1 MTDTP
6 EDVPSAVRAAF
17 SSHRTA
23 SAWNLVCSA
32 EPNVRM
38 AALLGFERLLN
49 ARGLE
54 LSDIAVAIAAL
65 PAPDP
70 PVTAP
75 PTTTDPSGFGG
86 SFSRTAGRRM
96 SEEHAQASRT
106 DTGSTTGKQIIRGL
120 EVPDTVIGRIRVQER
135 RPSDASG
142 TMLVFLA
149 ETESRVFG
157 PIAAY
162 AGPQIAHLLE
172 AERSNWIIRMLVE
185 RTHSDRIL
193 PKVRRI
199 ETV

>member
-1 MTDTP
+1 MTDSP

-17 SSHRTA
+17 SSHRTT

-54 LSDIAVAIAAL
+54 LLDIAIAIAAL
-65 PAPDP
+65 PAPR
-70 PVTAP
+70 PVVADVSSTPDA
-75 PTTTDPSGFGG
+75 SGFGG
-86 SFSRTAGRRM
+86 SFSHTASRRM
-96 SEEHAQASRT
+96 SEDHANASRT
-106 DTGSTTGKQIIRGL
+106 HARSTPDKEVLRGL
-120 EVPDTVIGRIRVQER
+120 DVPETVIGRIRVQER
-135 RPSDASG
+135 RPTDASG

-172 AERSNWIIRMLVE
+172 AERSNWIIRMLVD
-185 RTHSDRIL
+185 RTQSDRVL

>member
-17 SSHRTA
+17 SRHRTA
-23 SAWNLVCSA
+23 SAWNLLCSA
-32 EPNVRM
+32 EPNMRM
-38 AALLGFERLLN
+38 AALLGFERLLS
-49 ARGLE
+49 AQGLS

-65 PAPDP
+65 PAPVTPASEP
-70 PVTAP
+70 PSAP
-75 PTTTDPSGFGG
+75 DPSGFGG
-86 SFSRTAGRRM
+86 SFSGTASRRM
-96 SEEHAQASRT
+96 SEDHANASRT
-106 DTGSTTGKQIIRGL
+106 HARSTPDKEVLRGL
-120 EVPDTVIGRIRVQER
+120 DVPETVIGRIRVQER
-135 RPSDASG
+135 RPTGASG

-172 AERSNWIIRMLVE
+172 AERSNWIIRMLVD
-185 RTHSDRIL
+185 RTQSDRVL